1 MAIYTSFIVAT
12 PRVLDETRKKA
23 QKKKLDLRELLGDA
37 DVDLD
42 WRDTFA
48 QAFLKHLVSE
58 LVKDSLERESFM
70 STPLHAPGYV
80 LFSTPD
86 ALVEGLAS
94 LTAPRR
100 AKLVAS
106 AVAEGFTHA
115 ARSLEALEPLAKRA
129 SAGGKNLYFCI
140 HIP

>member
-1 MAIYTSFIVAT
+1 MAIYTSFIVAS
-12 PRVLDETRKKA
+12 PRILDETRKKA
-23 QKKKLDLRELLGDA
+23 QKKKVDFRELLGDA

-58 LVKDSLERESFM
+58 LVKNALERDSFM

-94 LTAPRR
+94 LTPARR
-100 AKLVAS
+100 AKLVERSAS
-106 AVAEGFTHA
+106 AGFTHA
-115 ARSLEALEPLAKRA
+115 AASLEGLEPLARRA
-129 SAGGKNLYFCI
+129 SAGGKNLYLCI